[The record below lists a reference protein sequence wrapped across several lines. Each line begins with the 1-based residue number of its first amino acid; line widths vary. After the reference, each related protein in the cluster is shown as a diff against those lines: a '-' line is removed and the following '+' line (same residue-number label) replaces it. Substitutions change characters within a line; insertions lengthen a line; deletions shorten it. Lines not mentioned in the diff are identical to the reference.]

1 MAEAGGVAPPA
12 GGGDAGPPLGPGPW
26 WGRGEA
32 VRAGAGAGAGVLGAG
47 LLRWGAGWAGMQC
60 GAAGCL
66 AFLGANWLAAGVE
79 RVREAS
85 GGGCGCPDEGTSSSA
100 PTTRLGC
107 TIIVPVKGCTS
118 GRARNWRQ
126 HLVSQYPG
134 PLELLYVVESQR
146 DPAYAAVQ
154 LIRARAD
161 ELKETS
167 AGPRSVQVLVAGPA
181 RTCSQKL
188 HNMLEGIRQS
198 SAASEFVLFLD
209 DDVLVHPRLVWD
221 MQTAISSDP
230 RAFVA
235 TGYPVDLVPS
245 GSNLWAHAA
254 AAFHLVLIPAL
265 SHGRSKFVWGGC
277 MMFRREDLV
286 RDSYRLVSTW
296 SNGGYSDDLLA
307 GAICIENS
315 LKIMC
320 PPSALLLQPLDGK
333 WTATSFWNYMRRQLF
348 VLATYSSPFS
358 RRMHL
363 ALLCANALFY
373 ATVVIGLAVS
383 ALVVVPVGLFNS
395 DLDAPP
401 PHGSLAVVVWCAAF
415 TALACLGLM
424 CRANVA
430 ASAARLHEPP
440 KCLHKWRFEWA
451 LVALGF
457 LTMAA
462 FSPPAAALAAL
473 CDTVTWSGIVYTKR
487 RGRVVRIQPL

>member
-1 MAEAGGVAPPA
+1 MAEAGGVAGP
-12 GGGDAGPPLGPGPW
+12 GGGGAGPPLGPGPG
-26 WGRGEA
+26 WGGGGVA
-32 VRAGAGAGAGVLGAG
+32 PAGAGAGVLGAG
-47 LLRWGAGWAGMQC
+47 LLRWGAGWAGVQC
-60 GAAGCL
+60 GAAGGL
-66 AFLGANWLAAGVE
+66 AFLGANWLAAGAA
-79 RVREAS
+79 RLREAS
-85 GGGCGCPDEGTSSSA
+85 GGGCGCPDAGSSSSA
-100 PTTRLGC
+100 PTASLGC
-107 TIIVPVKGCTS
+107 TIIMPVKGCTS
-118 GRARNWRQ
+118 VRARNWAQ
-126 HLVSQYPG
+126 HLVSEYPG
-134 PLELLYVVESQR
+134 PLEILYVVGSER
-146 DPAYAAVQ
+146 DPAHAAVQ
-154 LIRARAD
+154 LIRARAAQLN
-161 ELKETS
+161 EAS

-188 HNMLEGIRQS
+188 HNMLEGIRHS

-221 MQTAISSDP
+221 MQTALSSDP
-230 RAFVA
+230 GAFVA

-254 AAFHLVLIPAL
+254 AAFHFVLIPAL

-286 RDSYRLVSTW
+286 RDRYGVVSTW
-296 SNGGYSDDLLA
+296 SNGGYSDDLLV
-307 GAICIENS
+307 GAICAENG

-320 PPSALLLQPLDGK
+320 PPSALILQPLDGQ

-363 ALLCANALFY
+363 ALLCANALFF
-373 ATVVIGLAVS
+373 ATVVLGLAVS
-383 ALVVVPVGLFNS
+383 SLAVVPVSLFKS
-395 DLDAPP
+395 DLALPP

-415 TALACLGLM
+415 MALACLGLM
-424 CRANVA
+424 CQANVA
-430 ASAARLHEPP
+430 ASAARLREPP
-440 KCLHKWRFEWA
+440 KGLHKWRFEWA

-462 FSPPAAALAAL
+462 VSPPAAALAAL

-487 RGRVVRIQPL
+487 RGRVARIQPL